1 MINNLDEFFEKIEN
15 PLENQNNIRR
25 FVNAYA
31 TRGKNLSSFIEA
43 LNQQYSRRG
52 SVISTEDY
60 NSFYANL
67 FNRWKQ
73 AIVSMSNDDRAQLE
87 REGRIGSDFV
97 SLQNYLRN
105 VPDVKTEA
113 EAEER
118 LTNSP
123 EGLQDVIKKYRYTT
137 SISSNGWNHIS
148 SDRITFQDAPV
159 NIEHSLY
166 MNIDS
171 RGIHKFSELF
181 IKKCEEKKLPY
192 NFVVSDHNM
201 HRDDS
206 FILYSDTDHLLEYYQ
221 TLNEVLNEN
230 ADLKQYL
237 SRPPILTGK
246 VDNYIGYAT
255 EAVQD
260 GAPTYQ
266 ASRAKAIYEAI
277 DYNYQQGLFQ
287 HPDVLINDG
296 DVPTWKRA
304 SWNAVENKLEY
315 LNSLP
320 KKELKKKYGISP
332 FKLKSKK
339 FQKRLVDAVSD
350 SFYEGFKK
358 KSKDFRPVSFQ
369 NKKKK
374 KGKIRNF
381 FNKNQNN
388 TVLRFSK
395 EELQKALKSSRRSD
409 YQYLKVANAESEKIP
424 AWEQATWNIIDKKIQ
439 MLNSLSKKELKDR
452 YGLKPRQLKRK
463 KFLGRL
469 FDAISDSISEGLE
482 NKKMDFAPVKFNY
495 SKRKKNRTKFLEIT
509 NEEMQNAMR
518 STLSS
523 ITKTYPEFLQDV
535 KDTII
540 SNGKKAHFNANN
552 FSLSN
557 ENYKDKGKEK
567 PTEDNKKKT
576 DEAATSNN
584 SRRTKFQPKTFNDI
598 PLLEDHQPKKSEQQ
612 TAEESS
618 VDDFDSVFGHY
629 HFVKDQIIQDLPYD
643 SKEPS
648 RYQGLMSDAEI
659 KLSQEKIKTLHK

>member
-1 MINNLDEFFEKIEN
+1 MINNLDEFFGKIEN

-31 TRGKNLSSFIEA
+31 TRGGSLSSFIEA

-52 SVISTEDY
+52 NVISTEDY

-67 FNRWKQ
+67 FNKWKH
-73 AIVSMSNDDRAQLE
+73 AIVSMSNDDRAQLL
-87 REGRIGSDFV
+87 REGRIGSDFN
-97 SLQNYLRN
+97 SLQNYLRTVPDIKTETEAEEKLTN
-105 VPDVKTEA
+105 VPDE
-113 EAEER
+113 
-118 LTNSP
+118 
-123 EGLQDVIKKYRYTT
+123 LQSAIKKYRYT
-137 SISSNGWNHIS
+137 SGISSNGWNHIS
-148 SDRITFQDAPV
+148 SDRITLQDTPMD
-159 NIEHSLY
+159 IEHSLY

-171 RGIHKFSELF
+171 KGIHKFSELF
-181 IKKCEEKKLPY
+181 IKKCEEKNLPY

-206 FILYSDTDHLLEYYQ
+206 FILYSDTDHLLDYYQ

-237 SRPPILTGK
+237 STPPILTGK

-255 EAVQD
+255 ESVTD

-266 ASRAKAIYEAI
+266 ASRAKAIYDAI

-287 HPDVLINDG
+287 HPDVLINDD

-320 KKELKKKYGISP
+320 KKELKKKYGIGP
-332 FKLKSKK
+332 FQLGSKR

-350 SFYEGFKK
+350 SFYEGLKK
-358 KSKDFRPVSFQ
+358 KTKDFRPVNFQ

-374 KGKIRNF
+374 KRKFLNF
-381 FNKNQNN
+381 LNKNQNS
-388 TVLRFSK
+388 TGLSFSK
-395 EELQKALKSSRRSD
+395 EELKKALKSSRRSD
-409 YQYLKVANAESEKIP
+409 YQYLKVANAESEKMP
-424 AWEQATWNIIDKKIQ
+424 AWEQATLNIIDKKID

-509 NEEMQNAMR
+509 KEEMQNAMR

-523 ITKTYPEFLQDV
+523 IAKTYPEFLQDV

-540 SNGKKAHFNANN
+540 SNGKKANFNSDN

-576 DEAATSNN
+576 GEAAANNN
-584 SRRTKFQPKTFNDI
+584 SGKTKPQPKPFSDI
-598 PLLEDHQPKKSEQQ
+598 PLLEDHQSKKSEPQ

-629 HFVKDQIIQDLPYD
+629 HFVKDQIIQDLPYN
-643 SKEPS
+643 SMEPS